1 MDCMNCTAN
10 IPPQWVAC
18 LQENK
23 CPSCGKDIMG
33 EKSKDLLDELREA
46 MVRMPND
53 PEGLAG
59 WLLSNYKLHKIGDA
73 EPTEF
78 HQMRHAQ
85 PQNPNEGVPN
95 NLKIANNP
103 VHKFLQRTG
112 YSKQIDNRKR
122 LKDIVNEIDHGPQP
136 TSQMP
141 VSGMYNV
148 DYDPVIDLD
157 AAPMEDYDYDYDMPP
172 QHPGMAAQA
181 LANSVVM
188 GGSGAPINPD
198 EIRAMAAA
206 VSGAGGGGG
215 GAPQVDDNIHPA
227 LQRDRMIRLQKQRD
241 IASGGGQG
249 SFRRSG

>member
-23 CPSCGKDIMG
+23 CPSCGKEIMG
-33 EKSKDLLDELREA
+33 EKSKNLLDELREA
-46 MVRMPND
+46 MARMPND

-85 PQNPNEGVPN
+85 QQQNPNEGVPS

-112 YSKQIDNRKR
+112 YGKQLDNRKR
-122 LKDIVNEIDHGPQP
+122 LKDIVNEIDNGSAQA
-136 TSQMP
+136 SQMP
-141 VSGMYNV
+141 AAGMYNV

-157 AAPMEDYDYDYDMPP
+157 AETSMDEYDYDMPP
-172 QHPGMAAQA
+172 QASPGMARQA

-188 GGSGAPINPD
+188 GGGSGPPISP
-198 EIRAMAAA
+198 EELRAMAEA
-206 VSGAGGGGG
+206 VSMAGQ
-215 GAPQVDDNIHPA
+215 AVPIMDDNIHPA